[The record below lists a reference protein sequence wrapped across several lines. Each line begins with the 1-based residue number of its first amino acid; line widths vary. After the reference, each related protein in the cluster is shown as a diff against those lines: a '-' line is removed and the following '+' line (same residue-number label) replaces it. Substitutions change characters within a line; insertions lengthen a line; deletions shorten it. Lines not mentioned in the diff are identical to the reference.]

1 MAKTHLFTCTLLAAL
16 LVGSCTQTTPPTH
29 NKTAAT
35 VENTPKLRH
44 VVMFKFKDGTTPD
57 QVVSIEKAFAGLKA
71 QIPELIKDFEFG
83 TNNSPEGLDQGLT
96 HCFIATFASE
106 KDRDAYLPHPAHQ
119 AFVENFAK
127 VYVDKVTVLDFW
139 AK

>member
-1 MAKTHLFTCTLLAAL
+1 
-16 LVGSCTQTTPPTH
+16 
-29 NKTAAT
+29 
-35 VENTPKLRH
+35 
-44 VVMFKFKDGTTPD
+44 MFKFKDGTTPD
-57 QVVSIEKAFAGLKA
+57 QVASIEKAFAGLKA